1 MDFQPAA
8 ARRRTHHDRGDF
20 RMPPTVGQ
28 GRLGSQHVE
37 GGRKDI
43 GQSGGRGDRGGR
55 QHPLGGPAA
64 PRIENVPIPPS
75 TMAKR
80 LELGPRSAQRPAL
93 QPQLAE
99 PLLQAE
105 RIAKADDPAVGL
117 RGGSDRFAASK
128 SRGPRRCCFRRER
141 GSSRCRAARA
151 FRRSDRRRNPCRR
164 CRDSAARP
172 A

>member
-8 ARRRTHHDRGDF
+8 ARSRTKNDRGDF
-20 RMPPTVGQ
+20 PMLPAVGQ
-28 GRLGSQHVE
+28 GRLGAEHVE
-37 GGRKDI
+37 GGRKDVR
-43 GQSGGRGDRGGR
+43 QSGGRGDRRGR
-55 QHPLGGPAA
+55 QHPFGGPAG
-64 PRIENVPIPPS
+64 PRIENVPIPPA

-80 LELGPRSAQRPAL
+80 LELGPRRAQRPIA

-99 PLLQAE
+99 PLLRAE
-105 RIAKADDPAVGL
+105 RVAKADDPAGRP
-117 RGGSDRFAASK
+117 RGGRRRPAASP
-128 SRGPRRCCFRRER
+128 SRGPGRCCFRRGR
-141 GSSRCRAARA
+141 GSPRRRAAGA